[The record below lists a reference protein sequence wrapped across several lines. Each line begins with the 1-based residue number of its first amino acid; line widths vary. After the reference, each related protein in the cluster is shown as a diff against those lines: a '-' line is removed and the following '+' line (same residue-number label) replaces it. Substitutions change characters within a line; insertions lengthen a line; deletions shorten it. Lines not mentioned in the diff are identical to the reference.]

1 VRSEYTHGIGARG
14 LQGYGGLEYTFKS
27 SSYYTSDDS
36 IYSLTHSYGLVNLQ
50 LGVRTERWEAS
61 LWARNLLDKNYFTA
75 LNAPSGVF
83 GSGYVVGT
91 LGDPRALGATL
102 RLNF

>member
-1 VRSEYTHGIGARG
+1 MD
-14 LQGYGGLEYTFKS
+14 LQAYGGLEYTFKS

-36 IYSLTHSYGLVNLQ
+36 IYSLIHSYGLVNLQ
-50 LGVRTERWEAS
+50 LGVRPENARWEVS

-91 LGDPRALGATL
+91 LGDPRTLGATL
-102 RLNF
+102 RLSF